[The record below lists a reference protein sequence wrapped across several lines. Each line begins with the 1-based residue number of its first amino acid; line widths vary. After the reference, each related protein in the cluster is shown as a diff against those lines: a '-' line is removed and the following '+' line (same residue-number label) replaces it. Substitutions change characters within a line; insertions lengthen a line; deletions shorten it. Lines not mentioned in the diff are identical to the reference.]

1 MKTILEAI
9 RVEEIKAGT
18 NEFFIEEDGKVIGK
32 IEFTQE
38 GKDQSG
44 KDLISVHHTEVSE
57 GYNGRGLARKLVNRV
72 VEYAREE
79 NKLIIPVCTYVKKVV
94 ESSDEFQ
101 DIVAK

>member
-1 MKTILEAI
+1 M
-9 RVEEIKAGT
+9 EEIKAGT